1 LPLGI
6 SGAISGSKEGLM
18 KRLFDTILLAP
29 AVALSFLGALG
40 FRGAWRASA
49 AVMEEFKQG
58 EFAS

>member
-1 LPLGI
+1 
-6 SGAISGSKEGLM
+6 M

-49 AVMEEFKQG
+49 DVMEEFKQG